1 MALDFTA
8 LDFETANGFRG
19 SPCSVGLVRVRN
31 GQPVERA
38 YWLMRPP
45 VGFDRFDARNV
56 GIHGITA
63 AQVAGAPRFAEVFGD
78 MADFIGPDPLVAHN
92 AGFDLGVIE
101 SALEVSGRDIPRFD
115 YACSL
120 VMARRTYDLPSYALP
135 VAAAEAGHPLENH
148 HDALADAEACAWI
161 MIDVVERRRAA
172 RQPAG
177 LQLAGLQ
184 PADPRWADP
193 QLTNR
198 ALLEHPDT
206 GAHLATRDEPTS
218 PAPVDAEATADSTGT
233 ASRTRTTRSSTG
245 LLEAG
250 LAEILALDGVRLRQL
265 EARRAGT
272 SPESR
277 ATRQAR
283 GLGPVFDS
291 TVVLPHAERM
301 PDLMHWPDEGI
312 NPEPAADAD
321 PAHPLYGQT
330 VVFTGNLGM
339 PRQEAKNRAA
349 AWGARTGSRVNA
361 QTTMLVVGDGFR
373 AEDLGTSTRGGAIG
387 HRKTRDA
394 LARRQ
399 QGQQVELVSEPEFL
413 QMLDGNWPD
422 AAV

>member
-45 VGFDRFDARNV
+45 AGFDRFDARNV

-63 AQVAGAPRFAEVFGD
+63 AHVASAPRFAEVFGD
-78 MADFIGPDPLVAHN
+78 MADFIGSDPLVAHN

-120 VMARRTYDLPSYALP
+120 VMARRTYELPSYALP
-135 VAAAEAGHPLENH
+135 VAAVEAGHPLANH

-161 MIDVVERRRAA
+161 MIDVLERRTADRQRPGQQAGQQRVGGLLVERHVSSPDPVVAERI
-172 RQPAG
+172 AG
-177 LQLAGLQ
+177 GGESRPLGTTG
-184 PADPRWADP
+184 
-193 QLTNR
+193 TNR
-198 ALLEHPDT
+198 AVQSST
-206 GAHLATRDEPTS
+206 GA
-218 PAPVDAEATADSTGT
+218 
-233 ASRTRTTRSSTG
+233 STG

-272 SPESR
+272 KPESR

-321 PAHPLYGQT
+321 PAHPLYGHT

-339 PRQEAKNRAA
+339 PRQEAKTRAA

-361 QTTMLVVGDGFR
+361 QTTILVVGDGFR
-373 AEDLGTSTRGGAIG
+373 VEDLGTATRGGAIG